1 MSVISL
7 LDARKKRENTSGSKS
22 QSELNSELDSIGPL
36 HINPEDEYD
45 PVMMVAMVVD
55 TARFAPFTTKSG
67 FARMAANEIAI
78 AASEG
83 FISTQLSE
91 SSYCNKW
98 MVTADGLEFL
108 KEVMHEAAPR
118 H

>member
-1 MSVISL
+1 M
-7 LDARKKRENTSGSKS
+7 
-22 QSELNSELDSIGPL
+22 DSIGPL
-36 HINPEDEYD
+36 HINPEDKYD
-45 PVMMVAMVVD
+45 PVMMVAVVVD

-67 FARMAANEIAI
+67 FARLAANEIAI

-83 FISTQLSE
+83 FISTQLNE
-91 SSYCNKW
+91 NSYCNKW

-108 KEVMHEAAPR
+108 HEVLNEITPR

>member
-1 MSVISL
+1 
-7 LDARKKRENTSGSKS
+7 
-22 QSELNSELDSIGPL
+22 
-36 HINPEDEYD
+36 
-45 PVMMVAMVVD
+45 MMVAMVVD
-55 TARFAPFTTKSG
+55 TARFSPFTTKSG